1 MVKNQIDDQKCRQE
15 SCNANWFVRIR
26 EFALQIL
33 QINHMSCGGAM
44 IYCIKRKGGRLFSGN
59 LLIKCPDFAYFNK
72 LIVLREPQPFID
84 EVIWTSNSKFI
95 LAGGEL
101 DSNNNRIPLIY
112 LGDTIQQTIREYT
125 NSNTACIQ
133 KTKGYISFKLKRL
146 RIREM

>member
-33 QINHMSCGGAM
+33 QINRMSCGGAM

-59 LLIKCPDFAYFNK
+59 LLIKCPDLAYFNK
-72 LIVLREPQPFID
+72 LIVLRKSATI
-84 EVIWTSNSKFI
+84 N
-95 LAGGEL
+95 L
-101 DSNNNRIPLIY
+101 
-112 LGDTIQQTIREYT
+112 LGDTIQQTTREYT

-146 RIREM
+146 RISGM